1 MAKSMLI
8 IDPQNDFCDPRGA
21 LYVPGAFEDSKRLSS
36 VLDRY
41 IDNFDSIHVTLD
53 THYSYHIAHP
63 VFWLDSEGRHPDPF
77 TIITADD
84 VRNGKY
90 RPSVSDLDAYA
101 LRYVEN
107 LSSGGKY
114 ALCVWPPHCLIGSW
128 GHALSGD
135 LHSALVRWEHRIPG
149 RAVHFI
155 QKGSNSLTEHY
166 SAIRAEVSIPGN
178 KDTDANE
185 GLITALKGMDSILIA
200 GEALSHCVAN
210 TVRDLIQY
218 IDPCKLTVCIDL
230 CSNVKGFEHLGTAFR
245 DEASRLGVRFLTSD
259 ACFS

>member
-1 MAKSMLI
+1 M
-8 IDPQNDFCDPRGA
+8 
-21 LYVPGAFEDSKRLSS
+21 
-36 VLDRY
+36 VLK
-41 IDNFDSIHVTLD
+41 
-53 THYSYHIAHP
+53 P
-63 VFWLDSEGRHPDPF
+63 W
-77 TIITADD
+77 
-84 VRNGKY
+84 
-90 RPSVSDLDAYA
+90 
-101 LRYVEN
+101 
-107 LSSGGKY
+107 
-114 ALCVWPPHCLIGSW
+114 
-128 GHALSGD
+128 LSGD

-166 SAIRAEVSIPGN
+166 SAIRAEVSLPGN